1 MSWSL
6 SISKCP
12 RKNFEA
18 AVDAAIATGQD
29 AAVIGEDVARAKS
42 ALKLLAANVAR
53 PYISA
58 SAGGH
63 CVEHGQIEITSEN
76 SWHDGTQ
83 VSVSGSF

>member
-1 MSWSL
+1 MSWNL

-18 AVDAAIATGQD
+18 AVDAAITIGQQESLI
-29 AAVIGEDVARAKS
+29 AEDVARAKV

-53 PYISA
+53 PYIYA
-58 SAGGH
+58 SAVGH
-63 CVEHGQIEITSEN
+63 TVELGQIEVTEDHN
-76 SWHDGTQ
+76 WHDGVQ